1 MKNNT
6 PLTTI
11 WNRLKPEKEFW
22 EADATIRELMSK
34 DYFPARSSDGTD
46 NWPEILRESKDKDLA
61 MSAFGALVYYLQT
74 LKIDQELIS
83 IGNFHWYDP
92 IRKTTSL
99 VLDGQTLLNLEV

>member
-22 EADATIRELMSK
+22 ESDATIRELMSK
-34 DYFPARSSDGTD
+34 DYFSAESDD
-46 NWPEILRESKDKDLA
+46 MHNWPEALRESKDKDLA
-61 MSAFGALVYYLQT
+61 MSAFGALVCYLQT

-83 IGNFHWYDP
+83 IGNFRWYDP
-92 IRKTTSL
+92 IRKATSL